1 MAPDSTTFR
10 WTRRA
15 ALGLAA
21 LALAATVFAKPKKEE
36 VFLAQLAAM
45 LAGSYDNI
53 AQARGDAGHPGVR
66 LMIVPVKAPLVGDN
80 VFYVQEM
87 AADDLRRVFSQ
98 KLWVLNAIPK
108 REQSMLTQLD
118 MKEPVRWRDGQNN
131 RDLFRS
137 MLMQDLLAR
146 PGCDLLWQRDGE
158 GFKAALQAN
167 ACRTSSRATGETL
180 KSDLRMQLTA
190 DGLNVFE
197 QQRDAAGQMVGDDL
211 PDPWFRYAR
220 RGDAP
225 W

>member
-53 AQARGDAGHPGVR
+53 AQARGEAGHPGVR

-118 MKEPVRWRDGQNN
+118 LKEPVRWRDGQNN

-137 MLMQDLLAR
+137 DTIAR
-146 PGCDLLWQRDGE
+146 I
-158 GFKAALQAN
+158 AAHEE
-167 ACRTSSRATGETL
+167 RAAAV
-180 KSDLRMQLTA
+180 TA
-190 DGLNVFE
+190 AELGALVGRVF
-197 QQRDAAGQMVGDDL
+197 AKG
-211 PDPWFRYAR
+211 R
-220 RGDAP
+220 RVVVVVSP
-225 W
+225 RR

>member
-1 MAPDSTTFR
+1 MAPDSTNFR

-98 KLWVLNAIPK
+98 KLWVLNPIPK

-167 ACRTSSRATGETL
+167 ACRLPLEHWQTL
-180 KSDLRMQLTA
+180 KVELRMRLGRTS
-190 DGLNVFE
+190 GV
-197 QQRDAAGQMVGDDL
+197 RAA
-211 PDPWFRYAR
+211 A
-220 RGDAP
+220 
-225 W
+225 